1 MGLRSH
7 MQVGGRAIAADT
19 PETGLYSG
27 SGLILNSGSTTEVA
41 PLGNALASLLDTAV
55 EEACTGRAAGCTG
68 NPTRPASVLLGGA
81 A

>member
-7 MQVGGRAIAADT
+7 MQVGGRAIAAHT
-19 PETGLYSG
+19 PETGLNSG

-41 PLGNALASLLDTAV
+41 PCGNALAYLPDKAAA
-55 EEACTGRAAGCTG
+55 EACSGRAAYCNGH
-68 NPTRPASVLLGGA
+68 PTRPASMPLGGA